1 MFLVVYMKHD
11 VLIGLNWLKILKII
25 LNQSKKPQTDLG
37 GEQSFV

>member
-11 VLIGLNWLKILKII
+11 VLLKILKII